1 MLPPEVNSLRMMCG
15 AGSAPM
21 LQAAAAWSSLADE
34 LGSAADS
41 FGAVTTGLTSQAWQG
56 PAAAAMTEA
65 AAPYRAFLRA
75 ASTRALTASTGAKA
89 VAEVFEA
96 CKSAMVHPEVI
107 SANRRAMVQAVRTNF
122 FGFNAPFIAAAE
134 AAYEEFWATDV
145 AAMVGYHGGASAV
158 AAQLSSWQQTLK
170 SLPGIGQ
177 LLGGAGGVAPAA
189 PGDPNFGIGN
199 KDGGLNFGNGNTGN
213 NNFGNGNTGDS
224 NVGGGNTGNNN
235 IGSGNRGFGV
245 GGTGRGNW
253 GFGNLGND
261 NIGMGNR
268 GNPATSSNP
277 GANFGL
283 GNFGNGNFGLG
294 NHGDLNV
301 GAGNTGNGNV
311 GFGLTGNKLV
321 GVGGAYYDSAT
332 GAFHFDNPFANG
344 NIGFGNSGT
353 GNIGF
358 FNSGDGNVG
367 IFNSGF
373 HAPADPEFGNIQ
385 GIGIGNS
392 GFGNIGIGN
401 TGTGDFG
408 IGNVGQLNTGI
419 GNAGSFNT
427 GFGNSGSL
435 NTGWN
440 NSGST
445 NTFDGNSGNT
455 NTGFW
460 NSGNLN
466 TGFGATTDSTATHS
480 GFGNTGNFGS
490 SGFFNTASGGVTNGN
505 MSGLFNTASGG
516 TGNDGRIS
524 GFFNTGVTG
533 ALPPLFPV
541 SGVVSG
547 FNSGFLNRGT
557 GVAGLFSITQLLK
570 NL

>member
-1 MLPPEVNSLRMMCG
+1 
-15 AGSAPM
+15 M

-199 KDGGLNFGNGNTGN
+199 KGGGLNLGNGNTGN
-213 NNFGNGNTGDS
+213 NNFGNGNKGDS

-301 GAGNTGNGNV
+301 GPATPATATSGSGSPATNWSVSAAPTTTRRPARSTSTTHLPTATSASGTPAPVTSASSTPVTATSASSTQASTHLPIPN
-311 GFGLTGNKLV
+311 LATSK
-321 GVGGAYYDSAT
+321 ASASAT
-332 GAFHFDNPFANG
+332 PA
-344 NIGFGNSGT
+344 SGT
-353 GNIGF
+353 
-358 FNSGDGNVG
+358 SASVT
-367 IFNSGF
+367 
-373 HAPADPEFGNIQ
+373 PARET
-385 GIGIGNS
+385 S
-392 GFGNIGIGN
+392 AL
-401 TGTGDFG
+401 GTSA
-408 IGNVGQLNTGI
+408 N
-419 GNAGSFNT
+419 
-427 GFGNSGSL
+427 
-435 NTGWN
+435 
-440 NSGST
+440 
-445 NTFDGNSGNT
+445 
-455 NTGFW
+455 
-460 NSGNLN
+460 
-466 TGFGATTDSTATHS
+466 
-480 GFGNTGNFGS
+480 
-490 SGFFNTASGGVTNGN
+490 
-505 MSGLFNTASGG
+505 
-516 TGNDGRIS
+516 
-524 GFFNTGVTG
+524 
-533 ALPPLFPV
+533 
-541 SGVVSG
+541 
-547 FNSGFLNRGT
+547 
-557 GVAGLFSITQLLK
+557 
-570 NL
+570 

>member
-1 MLPPEVNSLRMMCG
+1 MLPPEVNSLRIMCG

-21 LQAAAAWSSLADE
+21 LQAAAAWSGLADE
-34 LGSAADS
+34 LCSAADS

-56 PAAAAMTEA
+56 AAATAMTEA
-65 AAPYRAFLRA
+65 AAPYRAFLQA
-75 ASTRALTASTGAKA
+75 ASTRALTASVGAKA

-107 SANRRAMVQAVRTNF
+107 SANRQAMAQAVRTNF

-145 AAMVGYHGGASAV
+145 AAMFGYHGGASAV
-158 AAQLSSWQQTLK
+158 AAQLSSWQQTLRGV
-170 SLPGIGQ
+170 PGIGQ
-177 LLGGAGGVAPAA
+177 LLGGVGSVAPAA

-199 KDGGLNFGNGNTGN
+199 KNGGLNVGNGNTGN
-213 NNFGNGNTGDS
+213 NNIGNGNRGDG
-224 NVGGGNTGNNN
+224 NVGGGNIGNSN

-245 GGTGRGNW
+245 GGVGSGNW

-261 NIGMGNR
+261 NIGLGNR
-268 GNPATSSNP
+268 GNALTSSNP

-283 GNFGNGNFGLG
+283 GNFGNGNFGIG
-294 NHGDLNV
+294 NNGNENV
-301 GAGNTGNGNV
+301 GGGNTGNGNV

-321 GVGGAYYDSAT
+321 GVGGAYFDSVNGT
-332 GAFHFDNPFANG
+332 FHFDNPFANG

-367 IFNSGF
+367 IFSSGF
-373 HAPADPEFGNIQ
+373 NPPADLGKLQ
-385 GIGIGNS
+385 SIGIGNS

-401 TGTGDFG
+401 SGSGDFG

-419 GNAGSFNT
+419 GNTGSFNT
-427 GFGNSGSL
+427 GFGNAGSL

-445 NTFDGNSGNT
+445 NTFSGNSGNT

-466 TGFGATTDSTATHS
+466 TGFGATTNTTAPSS
-480 GFGNTGNFGS
+480 GFGNTGNQPSSGFFNTAAGAPNNGFM
-490 SGFFNTASGGVTNGN
+490 SGFFNTASG
-505 MSGLFNTASGG
+505 A
-516 TGNDGRIS
+516 TGINGRIS
-524 GFFNTGVTG
+524 GFFNTGVPG
-533 ALPPLFPV
+533 ALLGPFIA
-541 SGVVSG
+541 GQD
-547 FNSGFLNRGT
+547 SGFLNMGT
-557 GVAGLFSITQLLK
+557 AVAGFFSLTELLK